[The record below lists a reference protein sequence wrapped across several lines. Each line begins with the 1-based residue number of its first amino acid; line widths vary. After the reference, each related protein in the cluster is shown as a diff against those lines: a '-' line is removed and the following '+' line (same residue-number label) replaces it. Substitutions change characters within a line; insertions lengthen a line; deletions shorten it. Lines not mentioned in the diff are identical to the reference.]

1 MTNKILPALLLFFCA
16 CIVSA
21 QYVIKT
27 AKDSNGM
34 VYSYIPGDPFAGR
47 IYTLSNGMKVFLSRN
62 DRKPQ
67 INTYIAVRAGSAD
80 DPEESTGLAHYFEH
94 MMFKGN
100 EKIASLN
107 WEKEAPLLEELEQ
120 LFEDHRKEQSAAKRA
135 EIYKKIDA
143 VSLKAAQYSNDEYWQ
158 LARMLGASGTN
169 AWTSFDETVYVNQIP
184 SSSLEKFLKLESV
197 RFQSIALRRFHTEL
211 ESVYEEFN
219 MGQDQ
224 DSRQAYFT
232 ALGLLFGKHPYG
244 RHVIGLPEH
253 IKAPSMRDIKAFFR
267 DRYTPDNMALI
278 LSGSLDYE
286 KTAVLAEK
294 YFGKLPARK
303 AIKTDRV
310 KRKALAGP
318 PLKQVRSAEITGQ
331 QAEQLVMFYRFEPTG
346 ENRIM
351 LDLISEIL
359 GNGKCGLF
367 DKNILLPQKVLGL
380 QHGVG
385 NLRDFYYY
393 VIVAQPQ
400 KGQTLEQVRDLI
412 LHEINKLKTGDFPA
426 WLPEAVVNNMRLSLV
441 TASENP
447 NVAARI
453 FLESFIQ
460 DHSFAEVLNQAEDT
474 AKISGKQIRDFA
486 AKNFADNYVI
496 VYKRSGKPTEKFHAV
511 KPPIT
516 PVPMPRTVSAFAR
529 ELQMMP
535 SMPESEP
542 VFPDLDKDLYRHGN
556 HYASLNRINER
567 FQLSYVFPHSGSLYD
582 LRIPLAFSMLGYLG
596 TDRFSAAA
604 LQEELYKLAGN
615 ISYSS
620 GYFNSKVTVTGLQRN
635 FDAIMKILPAF
646 SAYKADND
654 ALKKLTASILK
665 ERENSRKDLSSVFS
679 RGARYALYGGLNSL
693 VNHYLPE
700 KELKSLTSG
709 GLLKHLS
716 GLPSRI
722 QPDIF
727 YYGPLDAA
735 KNEAKIFRPFP
746 GSKGVYTRKTKPQSV
761 KFCAVP
767 QKKDRIILIDYPA
780 AQTVAYMTRL
790 DAVTNP
796 KPLTFAALFGE
807 YAQRVFWTELRE
819 RRALAY
825 SAGGYYLNPTIMLQ
839 DYSTVSAYVMTQGDK
854 LRDGILAMK
863 EQLDRAE
870 IDRSVFQTS
879 VANIQSRIRNNRVH
893 PESLYSIYQDMLR
906 CNLTEYPERTIYREL
921 SSYTPDTFMKEWKSR
936 IGNRATL
943 LVIVGDLKRIN
954 RNMLT
959 DFGTITT
966 LTLDEIFRK

>member
-1 MTNKILPALLLFFCA
+1 MKKPLFVFLFFFCA
-16 CIVSA
+16 CVVFA
-21 QYVIKT
+21 QYELKT
-27 AKDSNGM
+27 AQDSNGM
-34 VYSYIPGDPFAGR
+34 TYSYIPNDPFASR
-47 IYTLSNGMKVFLSRN
+47 VYTLSNGMKVFLSRN

-80 DPEESTGLAHYFEH
+80 DPENSTGLAHYFEH

-120 LFEDHRKEQSAAKRA
+120 LFEDHRKEQSVSKRS

-158 LARMLGASGTN
+158 LARMLGATGTN
-169 AWTSFDETVYVNQIP
+169 AWTSFDETVYVNNIP
-184 SSSLEKFLKLESV
+184 SSSLEKFLKLESE
-197 RFQSIALRRFHTEL
+197 RFRSIALRRFHTEL

-278 LSGSLDYE
+278 LTGSLDYE
-286 KTAVLAEK
+286 KTVLLAEK

-303 AIKTDRV
+303 GVKTDRV

-318 PLKQVRSAEITGQ
+318 PLKQVRSAEITGH
-331 QAEQLVMFYRFEPTG
+331 QAEQLVMFYRFEPTR

-367 DKNILLPQKVLGL
+367 DKNILLPQKVLEL
-380 QHGVG
+380 QHGTG
-385 NLRDFYYY
+385 YLRDFYYY
-393 VIVAQPQ
+393 LIVANPQ

-426 WLPEAVVNNMRLSLV
+426 WLPEAVVNNMRLALV

-447 NVAARI
+447 GVAARV
-453 FLESFIQ
+453 FLDSFIQ
-460 DHSFAEVLNQAEDT
+460 DHSFADILNQAEET
-474 AKISGKQIRDFA
+474 AKVTGKQIRDFA
-486 AKNFADNYVI
+486 TRNFGENYVV
-496 VYKRSGKPTEKFHAV
+496 VYKRSGKPAEKFHAV

-516 PVPMPRTVSAFAR
+516 PVPVSRELSAFAR
-529 ELQMMP
+529 DLHAMP
-535 SMPESEP
+535 SLPEPEP
-542 VFPDLDKDLYRHGN
+542 VFPDFEKDLYRNGN
-556 HYASLNRINER
+556 HYAALNKINER
-567 FQLSYVFPHSGSLYD
+567 FQLSYIFPNSGALYD
-582 LRIPLAFSMLGYLG
+582 LHIPLAFSLLSYLG
-596 TDRFSAAA
+596 TDRYSPSV
-604 LQEELYKLAGN
+604 LQEELYKLAAD

-620 GYFNSKVTVTGLQRN
+620 NYFTSQVTVTGLQRN
-635 FDAIMKILPAF
+635 FDAIMKLLPAF
-646 SAYKADND
+646 SAYKANDD

-665 ERENSRKDLSSVFS
+665 GRDNARKELSSVFS
-679 RGARYALYGGLNSL
+679 RGTRYALYGGLNSL

-700 KELKSLTSG
+700 KELRSCTAS
-709 GLLKHLS
+709 GLLDHVS
-716 GLPSRI
+716 GLPTRI

-727 YYGPLDAA
+727 YYGPLAAA
-735 KNEAKIFRPFP
+735 KNAAMIFRPFP
-746 GSKGVYTRKTKPQSV
+746 GSKGVYEKKSKSQSV

-767 QKKDRIILIDYPA
+767 QKKDRVVLIDYPA
-780 AQTVAYMTRL
+780 AQTVAFMTRL
-790 DAVTNP
+790 DSVTDP
-796 KPLTFAALFGE
+796 KPLTFEVLFGE

-819 RRALAY
+819 RRAWAY
-825 SAGGYYLNPTIMLQ
+825 SAGGYYLNPQIMLH
-839 DYSTVSAYVMTQGDK
+839 DYSTVSAYIMTQNDK
-854 LRDGILAMK
+854 LRDGILSMK
-863 EQLDRAE
+863 EQLDRME
-870 IDRSVFQTS
+870 LNRTVFKTS
-879 VANIQSRIRNNRVH
+879 IANIQSRIRNNRVH

-906 CNLTEYPERTIYREL
+906 RNLTEYPERTIYREL
-921 SSYTPDTFMKEWKSR
+921 ASYTPEKFMKEWEAR
-936 IGNRATL
+936 IGKRPTL

-954 RNMLT
+954 RNALT
-959 DFGTITT
+959 GFGSIST

>member
-1 MTNKILPALLLFFCA
+1 MNNKILTVLILLFCA
-16 CIVSA
+16 GFAFA
-21 QYVIKT
+21 QFEVKT

-34 VYSYIPGDPFAGR
+34 SYSYIPGDPFAGR
-47 IYTLSNGMKVFLSRN
+47 IYTLSNGMKVCLSRN

-67 INTYIAVRAGSAD
+67 ISTYIAVRAGSAD

-120 LFEDHRKEQSAAKRA
+120 LFEDHRKEKSAEKRA

-158 LARMLGASGTN
+158 IVRQLGATGTN
-169 AWTSFDETVYVNQIP
+169 AWTSFDETVYVNTIP

-197 RFQSIALRRFHTEL
+197 RFRSIALRRFHTEL

-232 ALGLLFGKHPYG
+232 ALKLLFGKHPYG

-253 IKAPSMRDIKAFFR
+253 IKAPSMRDIKTFFR
-267 DRYTPDNMALI
+267 DRYTPENMALI
-278 LSGSLDYE
+278 LTGSLDYE
-286 KTAVLAEK
+286 KTALLAER
-294 YFGKLPARK
+294 YFGAIPARK
-303 AIKTDRV
+303 TVKTDRV
-310 KRKALAGP
+310 KRKALAGE
-318 PLKQVRSAEITGQ
+318 PLKQVRSAEITGH
-331 QAEQLVMFYRFEPTG
+331 QAEQLVMFYRFEPTW

-380 QHGVG
+380 QHGAG
-385 NLRDFYYY
+385 HLRDFYYY
-393 VIVAQPQ
+393 LIVAQPQ

-412 LHEINKLKTGDFPA
+412 LTEIKKLQKGDYPA

-447 NVAARI
+447 GVAARL
-453 FLESFIQ
+453 FLNSFIQ
-460 DHSFAEVLNQAEDT
+460 EQSFADVLNQAEDT
-474 AKISGKQIRDFA
+474 AKITDRQIREFA
-486 AKNFADNYVI
+486 AKNFGENYVI
-496 VYKRSGKPTEKFHAV
+496 VYKRSGKPSEKFRAV

-516 PVPMPRTVSAFAR
+516 PVPVSREISAFAR
-529 ELQMMP
+529 ELQRMP
-535 SMPESEP
+535 SMPEAEP
-542 VFPDLDKDLYRHGN
+542 VFPDLKKDLYRQEN
-556 HYASLNRINER
+556 HYAARNRINER

-582 LRIPLAFSMLGYLG
+582 LRIPLAFSLLSYLG
-596 TDRFSAAA
+596 TDRYSAAA
-604 LQEELYKLAGN
+604 LQEELYKLAAN

-620 GYFNSKVTVTGLQRN
+620 GYFNSRVTVTGLQRN
-635 FDAIMKILPAF
+635 FDAVLKILPAF
-646 SAYKADND
+646 TAYQADD
-654 ALKKLTASILK
+654 AALKKLTASILK
-665 ERENSRKDLSSVFS
+665 ERENSRKNLSSVFA
-679 RGARYALYGGLNSL
+679 RGSRYALYGGLNSL
-693 VNHYLPE
+693 INHYLPE
-700 KELKSLTSG
+700 KELLSCTAS
-709 GLLKHLS
+709 GLLKHVS
-716 GLPSRI
+716 GLPGRS

-727 YYGPLDAA
+727 YYGPLDPA
-735 KNEAKIFRPFP
+735 KNSAAIFRPFP
-746 GSKGVYTRKTKPQSV
+746 GSGTGRIKTDLPAPV

-767 QKKDRIILIDYPA
+767 QKEDRVILIDYPA
-780 AQTVAYMTRL
+780 AQIVAYMTRL
-790 DAVTNP
+790 DSVTDP
-796 KPLTFAALFGE
+796 KPLTFEALFGE

-825 SAGGYYLNPTIMLQ
+825 SAGGYYMNPTVMMK
-839 DYSTVSAYVMTQGDK
+839 DYSSTAAYVMTQGDK

-863 EQLDRAE
+863 EQLDRGE
-870 IDRSVFQTS
+870 IDRNVYRTS

-893 PESLYSIYQDMLR
+893 PESLYTIYKDMQR
-906 CNLTEYPERTIYREL
+906 RNLKEYPERTIYREL
-921 SSYTPDTFMKEWKSR
+921 PEYTPEIFMKEWESR
-936 IGNRATL
+936 IRKRPTL
-943 LVIVGDLKRIN
+943 LVIVGDLKRIKKEA
-954 RNMLT
+954 LSG
-959 DFGTITT
+959 FGTIST
-966 LTLDEIFRK
+966 LTLDEISRK